1 MKMTQETITLQ
12 DGGQITIPDWLIK
25 QTGLQIGEALRITN
39 IRGLIIVHEANGISA
54 VDLLEEL
61 GKALNESGYNTREKV
76 HSLIDEVKM
85 EVTEEWENR
94 PQEYGYPTKSF

>member
-1 MKMTQETITLQ
+1 MKMTQETIILQ

-61 GKALNESGYNTREKV
+61 GKALNESGYTTREKV
-76 HSLIDEVKM
+76 QSLIDEVKM
-85 EVTEEWENR
+85 EVTEEWENKQHK
-94 PQEYGYPTKSF
+94 P